1 MASVLLTRVAV
12 IVVAS
17 ALTGAGVEA
26 ETRPIDVA
34 RSTLTI
40 SVYKSGLFSAFAD
53 NHVIRAPIS
62 NGHVTDDRK
71 LGAEVAVH
79 AADLM
84 VLDPSLPV
92 EKRAEI
98 AVRMHGKE
106 VLDTAKYPEIVFAST
121 ALIADGADRWQMT
134 GVLTLHGV
142 SRSVTG
148 SVVLQNGHYQ
158 GTLSIRQR
166 DFGIQPISIAGGTV
180 KVKDEIRIDF
190 DIVTRR

>member
-1 MASVLLTRVAV
+1 MANIVWTRVAV

-17 ALTGAGVEA
+17 AFIGVGVEA
-26 ETRPIDVA
+26 ETRPIDVE
-34 RSTLTI
+34 RSTLTV

-71 LGAEVAVH
+71 LGVEVAVH
-79 AADLM
+79 ASDLM
-84 VLDPSLPV
+84 VLDPSLPAD
-92 EKRAEI
+92 KRAEV

-106 VLDTAKYPEIVFAST
+106 VLDTATYPEIVFVST
-121 ALIADGADRWQMT
+121 DLVADGADRWQMT

-148 SVVLQNGHYQ
+148 FVVLHNGHYR

-166 DFGIQPISIAGGTV
+166 DYGIHPISIAGGTV
-180 KVKDEIRIDF
+180 KVKDEVRIDF